1 MGMGLLRRRAA
12 EAPGERD
19 APPRPG
25 VYQVE
30 VDSERHHFHED
41 VPFSFWGSAKII
53 LLLSVLLW
61 WLPQSAGYMVAGYVG
76 GRRAG
81 SPWRAILASLI
92 PVIIIFGVS
101 AAYDNGYARPQID
114 FLAGLPASIA
124 NAVGGAI
131 PFLQP
136 YTEFV
141 VQYLTTFVLALQT
154 LFGMGTNG
162 YMVTV
167 AFAYI
172 GGIVADQTRRE
183 IGAKAGGSGSASV
196 HIVQPI
202 VERLHL
208 GGREHEAAG
217 ATAEVRPSGAPHAV
231 HRARGRPA
239 SLSEYRKIPAQA
251 DPRHVRHAPSTR
263 PREDEARET
272 PPPAAATEPEP
283 SAAHHRTKD
292 EAAEMQRFVERALR
306 NYDRSRHAPHRRE

>member
-1 MGMGLLRRRAA
+1 MGLLRRQDS
-12 EAPGERD
+12 EAPRERD
-19 APPRPG
+19 EPPRQG

-81 SPWRAILASLI
+81 SPWRAVFAALI
-92 PVIIIFGVS
+92 PVVIIFGVS
-101 AAYDNGYARPQID
+101 AAYDAGYARPQIE

-124 NAVGGAI
+124 TGIGDAV

-136 YTEFV
+136 YTQFV
-141 VQYLTTFVLALQT
+141 VEYLTTFVVALQS

-162 YMVTV
+162 YMVTI

-172 GGIVADQTRRE
+172 GGIVGDQTRRE
-183 IGAKAGGSGSASV
+183 IAARGGSSSGSASV
-196 HIVQPI
+196 RIIQPI

-208 GGREHEAAG
+208 GGHAPETVRPVRADRLVGAHPSGVHRAHGHPSSLSDMQKVAAQVDSRHAARAPPKSP
-217 ATAEVRPSGAPHAV
+217 ATAED
-231 HRARGRPA
+231 
-239 SLSEYRKIPAQA
+239 E
-251 DPRHVRHAPSTR
+251 
-263 PREDEARET
+263 EAREAPRET
-272 PPPAAATEPEP
+272 ERPAPAHP
-283 SAAHHRTKD
+283 SRDQAV
-292 EAAEMQRFVERALR
+292 EMQRFVERALR
-306 NYDRSRHAPHRRE
+306 NYDRSRQAHHHRE